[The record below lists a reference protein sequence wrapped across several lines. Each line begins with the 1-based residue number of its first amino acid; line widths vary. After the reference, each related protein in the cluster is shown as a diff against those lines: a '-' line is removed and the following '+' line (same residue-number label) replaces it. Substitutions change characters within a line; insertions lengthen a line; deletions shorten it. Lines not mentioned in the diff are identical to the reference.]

1 MTNSPQHGSI
11 TQLTFERP
19 DMKPMKKKQPTQEQ
33 ISKLEWLVDKG
44 MSIAAA
50 AKVVDVPYSTAWRY
64 LTVYK
69 APAKPQAPENTKAR
83 KRTKKR
89 AKKQMRKDERTIKQ
103 LIAEGMQNTQIADA
117 IGLTLKQVEM
127 QISRGKL
134 RAKAKRKPRIVYA
147 KPTFWQKCKRIISN
161 LWG

>member
-19 DMKPMKKKQPTQEQ
+19 DMKPKKYKQPTPDQLTM
-33 ISKLEWLVDKG
+33 LELLVDKG
-44 MSIAAA
+44 ASIKRAAELLGIN
-50 AKVVDVPYSTAWRY
+50 YTTAHSH
-64 LTVYK
+64 LSPYK
-69 APAKPQAPENTKAR
+69 AKQQTPAKPKAR
-83 KRTKKR
+83 KRTKK
-89 AKKQMRKDERTIKQ
+89 QMRKDGRTIKQ
-103 LIAEGMQNTQIADA
+103 LIADGMTNPQIAA
-117 IGLTLKQVEM
+117 ETGLTLKQVEL

-161 LWG
+161 IWG

>member
-1 MTNSPQHGSI
+1 MNNSPQHGSI

-44 MSIAAA
+44 MSITAA

-89 AKKQMRKDERTIKQ
+89 TKKQMRKDERTIKQ
-103 LIAEGMQNTQIADA
+103 LIAEGMQNPQIAA
-117 IGLTLKQVEM
+117 ETGLTLKQVEQ

-161 LWG
+161 IWG

>member
-19 DMKPMKKKQPTQEQ
+19 TMKPMKKKQPTQEQ

-50 AKVVDVPYSTAWRY
+50 AKVVGVPYTTAWRY

-69 APAKPQAPENTKAR
+69 APAKPQAPEGTKAR
-83 KRTKKR
+83 KRTKK
-89 AKKQMRKDERTIKQ
+89 QMRKDGLAIKR
-103 LIAEGMQNTQIADA
+103 LVAEGMRNPQIAA
-117 IGLTLKQVEM
+117 ETGLTLKQVEL

-161 LWG
+161 IWG